1 MQENNNNHQLQDGVA
16 EARAHTLTIEER
28 KKITMTGVES
38 VTAFSPQQISLNLSG
53 GKLVITGSDL
63 KITAFSKTSGT
74 FSATGNISSLRYGG
88 AGVHLS
94 GLFR

>member
-1 MQENNNNHQLQDGVA
+1 MQENKNQSLDGGS
-16 EARAHTLTIEER
+16 EARSHTLTIEER

-53 GKLVITGSDL
+53 GKLVVTGSDL

-74 FSATGNISSLRYGG
+74 FSATGNISALRYGG
-88 AGVHLS
+88 GGARLS
-94 GLFR
+94 GIFR